1 MKAPYFIKICGI
13 TNLADAAAAVESGA
27 SAIGLNFF
35 KGSKRYVSL
44 RAAQEIADAYRRHIA
59 IVGVFVNEPLE
70 SVKKIAS
77 TVKLTYCQLHG
88 DETPEYVNSFPN
100 AIKSFRVNDT
110 LKNTYFDD
118 FRCSAF
124 LLDTY
129 SSEGYGGT
137 GVTFDWLMAR
147 EANEFGKIIVAGG
160 LNETNVRTAIETA
173 QPWGVDVSSGVE
185 REPGVKDPEKVHR
198 FVHNA
203 IAAFQ
208 GNQ

>member
-1 MKAPYFIKICGI
+1 
-13 TNLADAAAAVESGA
+13 VESGA
-27 SAIGLNFF
+27 TAIGLNFY

-44 RAAQEIADAYRRHIA
+44 RTAQEIADTFRRRIA

-88 DETPEYVNSFPN
+88 DETPDYVNSFPN
-100 AIKSFRVNDT
+100 AIKSFRLNDT

-118 FRCSAF
+118 YHCSAF
-124 LLDTY
+124 LLDTF
-129 SSEGYGGT
+129 SSVEFGGT
-137 GVTFDWLMAR
+137 GKSFNWLMAR
-147 EANEFGKIIVAGG
+147 EANEFGKVIVAGG
-160 LNETNVRTAIETA
+160 LNETNVRSAIETA

-185 REPGVKDPEKVHR
+185 REAGIKDSEKIHQ

-208 GNQ
+208 ENQ